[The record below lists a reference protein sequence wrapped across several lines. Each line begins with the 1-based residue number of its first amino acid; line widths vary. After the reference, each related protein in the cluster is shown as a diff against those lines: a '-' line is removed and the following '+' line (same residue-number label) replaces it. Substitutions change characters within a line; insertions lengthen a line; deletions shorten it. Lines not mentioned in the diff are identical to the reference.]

1 MAKKSLKE
9 LRDLKAKGLTLIDSS
24 TGKPLDFAE
33 LEEKSKDDMYRMML
47 INDTHRLTQQLAE
60 TLIAVSAA
68 QQTMIGI
75 LGAMQESLQ
84 DGMKKNAVKKSDI
97 KISPKIEIPKLE
109 SPEIKIE
116 AGAEPVEWEHEVVET
131 IGNTSNAKRVISKPI
146 MKGQG
151 R

>member
-97 KISPKIEIPKLE
+97 KINPKIEIPKLE